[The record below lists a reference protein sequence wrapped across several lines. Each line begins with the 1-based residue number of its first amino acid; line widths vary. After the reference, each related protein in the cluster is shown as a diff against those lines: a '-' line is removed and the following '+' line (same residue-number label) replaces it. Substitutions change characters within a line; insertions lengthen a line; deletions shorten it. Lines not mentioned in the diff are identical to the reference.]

1 MTSWEQL
8 CGLKMLARSKKAKV
22 RKKMLSHQDL
32 QIQGANNNI
41 EVGVGKVTGNSA
53 AWNLGHSFLRP
64 LVSKK
69 KGEGGGTVVHHV
81 VFLLPGF
88 SRCLCSS
95 QAAGP
100 LALSAAKKHEQ
111 PHSGH
116 LNAEIVEMTGGPKLW
131 RSLSSCEGTSLRMP
145 SVSLGLDGF
154 KTPSAFRL
162 LFS

>member
-1 MTSWEQL
+1 MDCKWPDPRQQKCE
-8 CGLKMLARSKKAKV
+8 
-22 RKKMLSHQDL
+22 KKMLSHQDL

-53 AWNLGHSFLRP
+53 ARNLGHSFLRP

-95 QAAGP
+95 
-100 LALSAAKKHEQ
+100 LA
-111 PHSGH
+111 P
-116 LNAEIVEMTGGPKLW
+116 
-131 RSLSSCEGTSLRMP
+131 
-145 SVSLGLDGF
+145 
-154 KTPSAFRL
+154 FRL
-162 LFS
+162 PRNTSSHTLDT